1 MSVTQSVARE
11 LSHAELESLLGV
23 FVLDAVDDHER
34 DAVERHLAICPR
46 CRQEV
51 TDARRAVA
59 LLAPPGESAPTTV
72 WRAIEAEIDAP
83 PPAPSL
89 LTLLDTRR
97 PRRRLVQAAA
107 AAAVVLIVMLGWRSQ
122 EQRQRL
128 DRLTAAVEAD
138 GLRGIA
144 LAAEANPMARRAELR
159 ATDGRVLGRAVV
171 RPDGTGFLVDHSL
184 EPLAEGQTYQLWA
197 VVDGQRIS
205 AGALGARPGVAP
217 FRVEAG
223 TWALAV
229 TRERSPGVATSDA
242 PPVAAGRLRV

>member
-1 MSVTQSVARE
+1 MARD
-11 LSHAELESLLGV
+11 LSHAELEGLLGV
-23 FVLDAVDDHER
+23 FVLDAIDDNER
-34 DAVERHLAICPR
+34 DAVEQHLAHCPR

-51 TDARRAVA
+51 TDARLAVS
-59 LLAPPGESAPTTV
+59 LLAPPGEAAPTTV
-72 WRAIEAEIDAP
+72 WRAIEAELDAP

-89 LTLLDTRR
+89 LALLDARR
-97 PRRRLVQAAA
+97 PRRRLIRTAA
-107 AAAVVLIVMLGWRSQ
+107 AAAVLLIVMLGWRSH

-144 LAAEANPMARRAELR
+144 LSAEADPLARRAELR
-159 ATDGRVLGRAVV
+159 APDGRILGRAVV

-184 EPLAEGQTYQLWA
+184 EPLHDGETYQLWA

-205 AGALGARPGVAP
+205 AGVLGSSPGVAP
-217 FRVEAG
+217 FRVEAAG

-242 PPVAAGRLRV
+242 APVAAGRLRT